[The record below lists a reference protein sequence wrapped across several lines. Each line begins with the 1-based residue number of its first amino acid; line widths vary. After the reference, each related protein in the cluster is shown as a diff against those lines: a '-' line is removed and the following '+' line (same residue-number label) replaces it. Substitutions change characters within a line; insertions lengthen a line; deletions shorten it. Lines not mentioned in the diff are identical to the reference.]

1 MSSDKKANSKK
12 NSDKTDITRIED
24 LSEYLHQ
31 EDDTLSS
38 EDFSGLDGFGDD
50 ELMDAKTD
58 PNYELPEEFTRE
70 LSHQEEQESQNE
82 AFSSAF
88 DTPPDFASL
97 EDQDSFTAFAEEGN
111 FEAFESEEFQDNE
124 FSAPD
129 DINEDLA
136 LDESLDE
143 PQEDNLEA
151 AQEDF
156 EDQEHFMSEEQIFE
170 EPFESDPQDELFASE
185 QTQEEEF
192 ENPELSEL
200 DTLDF
205 NSTESENPDHSPIS
219 EQEYTSAEVLAKT
232 PLNTISESS
241 SFTAPENF
249 KELQKFAKNISYGNL
264 ASEGNPPFSIILRDV
279 KYKEDVQDI
288 LILLKEFGIVKDEEQ
303 EETARKSLERGMI
316 LIPRLGEYAA
326 ITICHKLR
334 RFDINILMGLTEE
347 IHPPK
352 RYDSD
357 DSGIVSKYSVYNSRS
372 HHYNLNKD
380 QLNPSEILTSTTSHL
395 EGHDI
400 IEYIGI
406 ASENAIISARVL
418 ERSLPL
424 EDELIS
430 KLPDYQQ
437 NRQRIKQIGRANHA
451 AAASMPLEDIF
462 DKQHKPQE
470 KITLRHIQ
478 ADLLSKLRA
487 QSAQQ
492 KGNALIGVNFHVSP
506 LGAGLDREAQYQ
518 VICSGSVVWVNKR

>member
-1 MSSDKKANSKK
+1 MSSDKKASSKK
-12 NSDKTDITRIED
+12 SSDKTDITRIED

-38 EDFSGLDGFGDD
+38 EDFSGFDGFGDD

-70 LSHQEEQESQNE
+70 FSNEGAQEGGDE
-82 AFSSAF
+82 AFSSGF
-88 DTPPDFASL
+88 ETPPDFTSL
-97 EDQDSFTAFAEEGN
+97 EDQENFSTFAEEED

-124 FSAPD
+124 FPSTEEFSESPVQD
-129 DINEDLA
+129 EDL
-136 LDESLDE
+136 E
-143 PQEDNLEA
+143 EDLEA
-151 AQEDF
+151 IEEDF
-156 EDQEHFMSEEQIFE
+156 EEQEHFMGAEQGVE
-170 EPFESDPQDELFASE
+170 EPFESDSEDEFFVASE
-185 QTQEEEF
+185 QEQEEQLED
-192 ENPELSEL
+192 PELSEL
-200 DTLDF
+200 GTLDF
-205 NSTESENPDHSPIS
+205 NSTESEDLDQPLVS
-219 EQEYTSAEVLAKT
+219 EQEYTSKEVLEKT
-232 PLNTISESS
+232 PLNIISESS
-241 SFTAPENF
+241 NFTAPENF

-279 KYKEDVQDI
+279 KYKEDAQDI

-372 HHYNLNKD
+372 HHYNLDKD
-380 QLNPSEILTSTTSHL
+380 QLSPSEILTSTTSNL

-406 ASENAIISARVL
+406 ASENAIISARLL

-437 NRQRIKQIGRANHA
+437 NRQRIKQIGRANQA
-451 AAASMPLEDIF
+451 AAASLPVEDLF
-462 DKQHKPQE
+462 DKQQEPQE